1 MDWSVKYVDLEKNY
15 NNYKT
20 QINKVFE
27 RVLTSGAFILRDDVL
42 KFEKHIAKELNTKF
56 AVGVNSGT
64 DALYLACKVAGI
76 SAGDEV
82 ITVGH
87 TFVAT
92 VAAIHHCEASPILID
107 IKDDF
112 NIDESKIESRIT
124 NKTKAII
131 PVHLN
136 GRSCN
141 MDNILAIANKYGL
154 VVIEDCAQSV
164 GAKFKDKF
172 AGTFGVLGCFSL
184 HPMKSL
190 NCAGD
195 GGYIITDNESY
206 YKRLLSI
213 RNHGQSEDKTDITEY
228 GYSSRLDNL
237 QAAIVDIKLNDLD
250 KNNNIRRNIAKRYN
264 DGLKHLPITVPKKP
278 VLNGDHYDV
287 FNSYVIRTN
296 SDHRDELVSFLR
308 DQGVEVFVHI
318 HKPLCCYTA
327 LGLEG
332 NDLSNNEQI
341 CREILSLPIY
351 PELSENKVDFVI
363 SKIVEFY
370 K

>member
-1 MDWSVKYVDLEKNY
+1 MDWAVKYIDLEKNY

-42 KFEKHIAKELNTKF
+42 EFEKHIAKELNAKF

-76 SAGDEV
+76 SEGDEV

-92 VAAIHHCEASPILID
+92 VAAINQCKASPILID

-172 AGTFGVLGCFSL
+172 TGTFGALGCFSL

-237 QAAIVDIKLNDLD
+237 QAAIVDIKLNDLE
-250 KNNNIRRNIAKRYN
+250 KNNNIRRNIAMRYN
-264 DGLKHLPITVPKKP
+264 DGLKDLPIVVPKKP
-278 VLNGDHYDV
+278 DVTSDYYDV
-287 FNSYVIRTN
+287 FNSYVIRTRA
-296 SDHRDELVSFLR
+296 DQRDKLVSHLR
-308 DQGVEVFVHI
+308 ENGIEVFVHI

-327 LGLEG
+327 LRLEG
-332 NDLSNNEQI
+332 NDLSLNEEI

-351 PELSENKVDFVI
+351 PELSEDKVDFVI
-363 SKIVEFY
+363 SKIIEFY